1 MLLMRELRC
10 YPTGAVESGDARN
23 TWLGSPAGDAVEPFV
38 VLRAVVDGPVDPV
51 TGYVCRIEAIE
62 SLLRE
67 GVAALIATR
76 CRSADK
82 APPSAAM
89 LLREAFPIVAAIG
102 SEAVTL
108 RSLTLATSPC
118 LSFTMNDRSPDIVG
132 MTQCF
137 EFSAAHR
144 LHCPT
149 LSEDE
154 NRRLFG
160 KCANPNGHGHNYQ
173 IEVTV
178 EGVPDETDG
187 LVEPLPG
194 FQRVVKERVIDRF
207 DHKHLNLDCPEFRSL
222 NPTVEHIARV
232 IWDLLDGAFD
242 RARLAR
248 VRVWETP
255 KTFAEYAG
263 PNSDNGG

>member
-1 MLLMRELRC
+1 MLLMREMRC
-10 YPTGAVESGDARN
+10 YPTGTVEGEHARN
-23 TWLGSPAGDAVEPFV
+23 SWLGSPASDAVEPFV

-51 TGYVCRIEAIE
+51 TGYVCRIGTIE

-67 GVAALIATR
+67 GAAALIAKR
-76 CRSADK
+76 CRSAEQ
-82 APPSAAM
+82 APPSAAT
-89 LLREAFPIVAAIG
+89 LLREAFPIVAAIS

-118 LSFTMNDRSPDIVG
+118 LSFTMTNQSPDIVG
-132 MTQCF
+132 ITQCF

-144 LHCPT
+144 LHCPAI
-149 LSEDE
+149 SEDE

-194 FQRVVKERVIDRF
+194 FQRAVKERVIDRF
-207 DHKHLNLDCPEFRSL
+207 DHKHLNLDCAEFRSL

-232 IWDLLDGAFD
+232 IWHLLDGAFD
-242 RARLAR
+242 RARLTR

-263 PNSDNGG
+263 PGRDNG

>member
-1 MLLMRELRC
+1 MRLMRELRC
-10 YPTGAVESGDARN
+10 YPSGSVEDGDARN
-23 TWLGSPAGDAVEPFV
+23 SWLGSPAGDAVEPFV

-51 TGYVCRIEAIE
+51 TGYVCRIQAID
-62 SLLRE
+62 SVLRH
-67 GVAALIATR
+67 GAAALIARR
-76 CRSADK
+76 CRSAGH
-82 APPSAAM
+82 AAPSAAT
-89 LLREAFPIVAAIG
+89 LLREAFPLVAAIG
-102 SEAVTL
+102 SEGVAL
-108 RSLTLATSPC
+108 RSLTLATSPR
-118 LSFTMNDRSPDIVG
+118 LSFTMNDRSPHTVC

-144 LHCPT
+144 LYCKT
-149 LSEDE
+149 LSEEE

-173 IEVTV
+173 LEVTL

-187 LVEPLPG
+187 RVEPLPS
-194 FQRVVKERVIDRF
+194 FQRAVKERVIDRF
-207 DHKHLNLDCPEFRSL
+207 DHKHLNLDCPEFQSL

-242 RARLAR
+242 RARLAG

-255 KTFAEYAG
+255 KTFAECTETG
-263 PNSDNGG
+263 EG